1 MTKPIGILGGS
12 FDPVHFG
19 HLRLAKECIDQTGLD
34 KVLFIPVNNPA
45 HRTPLVANPVQRIEM
60 LSLAINN
67 SKQFEVSDN
76 EIKRGNVSYTIDTLR
91 TLRKCYE
98 DFPLCLIMGMDAFH
112 AFHSWKEW
120 DQIPEY
126 AHIIITNRPG
136 IHPNISSPILENI
149 LNSRLTKDK
158 DDLARQPCGKIMII
172 EIPNLEISSSKIR
185 ELLIL
190 GRHIDYL
197 LPDSVIDY
205 ITTNKIYADINK

>member
-34 KVLFIPVNNPA
+34 KVLFVPVNSPV
-45 HRTPLVANPVQRIEM
+45 HRNPLVANPAQRFEM

-67 SKQFEVSDN
+67 SKQFEVSDY

-91 TLRKCYE
+91 TLRKSYKN
-98 DFPLCLIMGMDAFH
+98 FPLCLIMGIDAFL
-112 AFHSWKEW
+112 AFDSWKEW
-120 DQIPEY
+120 DQIPEHS
-126 AHIIITNRPG
+126 HIIITNRPG
-136 IHPNISSPILENI
+136 IHPEISNPILEEM

-158 DDLARQPCGKIMII
+158 DDLTRQPLGKIMRI
-172 EIPNLEISSSKIR
+172 EIPNLEISSSRIR
-185 ELLIL
+185 ERLTL
-190 GRHIDYL
+190 GRDIDYL

-205 ITTNKIYADINK
+205 IRTNKIYAGINK